1 MKKLIT
7 LVAISIFAS
16 ISIAISTE
24 FNENSIY
31 SGKVERAYNQV
42 DIPLLPG
49 NWKILD
55 LEKSGSVP
63 SGNFFV
69 YATLVPESFGPNDNN
84 FFNDSINY
92 AVLGA
97 NSEETDYRKS
107 FYGCDSSFYTAA
119 TTNTTDINYR
129 GLGNFEESCSALP
142 ELDQVGTLA
151 QFYLTDCNE
160 ICVEVNFTLFM
171 ENYKINENNFEALSK
186 SIFDA
191 IRSTMAGNGSD
202 ESFAFLSNYQ

>member
-7 LVAISIFAS
+7 I
-16 ISIAISTE
+16 ISIAYFALISFAYSTE
-24 FNENSIY
+24 FNENSVYTGI
-31 SGKVERAYNQV
+31 VEKAYNQV

-84 FFNDSINY
+84 FYVDTINY

-119 TTNTTDINYR
+119 SINTTEINYR

-142 ELDQVGTLA
+142 ELDQVATLA
-151 QFYLTDCNE
+151 QFYLTDCDE
-160 ICVEVNFTLFM
+160 ICVEVNFSLYM
-171 ENYKINENNFEALSK
+171 DNYNITEDNFTALSDN
-186 SIFDA
+186 IFNA
-191 IRSTMAGNGSD
+191 IRSTISGNGSD
-202 ESFAFLSNYQ
+202 FAFLSNFQ